1 MTRITLIGEDGK
13 VIYDELVLPTNP
25 ITDYLTKYSG
35 MTAERL
41 SGVTTR
47 LADVQKKLKELID
60 YDTILIGH
68 SLEND
73 MKVLKVCILDR
84 MHCGE
89 LFLDLINVSV

>member
-1 MTRITLIGEDGK
+1 MTRITLIGEDGR

-60 YDTILIGH
+60 YDTILVGH

-73 MKVLKVCILDR
+73 MKVLMVCNFVR
-84 MHCGE
+84 MHAE
-89 LFLDLINVSV
+89 IYFSI